1 MIMAIYH
8 LEAKVVSRG
17 AGRSACAASAYLSC
31 SAIYNDYDG
40 VQHDYTRKGGL
51 VWEQVFLPESAPPEW
66 QDREILWNAVE
77 ENEKTKDSR
86 LAREF
91 VPALPVELSPEQ
103 WEKLLS
109 DFIQGSFISDGMC
122 ADVAIHDPDPPGHN
136 PHAHILLTV
145 RPLNPD
151 GTWQY
156 KTEKE
161 YLCVRNGEERGFTA
175 SEFREAQADG
185 WEKQYQYKVGRKKEY
200 MAPSEAE
207 PKGYARLS
215 KHPKSTKYGRQNPIS
230 ERWNSEEQLT
240 LWREAWAN
248 AVNRSLERYG
258 FDERVDHRSFA
269 DQGRDEQPT
278 IHEGVAA
285 RALEKKGIVS
295 DRCELNRQIKRDN
308 ALLREIKAQVKKLL
322 DAVKNTIPTLAEAM
336 ESVREKMII
345 FKYQLGYILT
355 GKRRL
360 TKSLDVMK
368 PELERYSRIA
378 GQIKEKSKER
388 NALLAEKKTTP
399 VLNIPK
405 HRDLSRRI
413 AELTEEL
420 EELRSEKKQLLAML
434 DYSEDTGLATVKKDV
449 STMEASLAKLE
460 QQEQK
465 YTAELN
471 AALAEYN
478 ELKAQAADFD
488 PDELAMAQLEIRTQ
502 KEASAESKIQTAY
515 GDKYDFWTMIGAK
528 RDVAE
533 MLGEEEPRSIMER
546 LRRKEREKER
556 TQRDQ
561 QPQRKKQKDRG
572 WER

>member
-1 MIMAIYH
+1 MAIYH

-51 VWEQVFLPESAPPEW
+51 VWEQIFLPEYAPQEW
-66 QDREILWNAVE
+66 QDRAILWNAVE

-91 VPALPVELSPEQ
+91 VPALPIELTPEQ
-103 WEKLLS
+103 WKELLT
-109 DFIQGSFISDGMC
+109 DFIQGSFVSEGMC

-145 RPLNPD
+145 RPLNAD

-175 SEFREAQADG
+175 AEFKEAQAEG
-185 WEKQYQYKVGRKKEY
+185 WEKQYQYKVGRKKVY
-200 MAPSEAE
+200 LAPSEAE
-207 PKGYARLS
+207 AKGYERAS

-230 ERWNSEEQLT
+230 ERWNSEEQLV

-248 AVNRSLERYG
+248 AVNRSLERHNI
-258 FDERVDHRSFA
+258 DERVDHRSHA
-269 DQGRDEQPT
+269 ARGLDEQPT
-278 IHEGVAA
+278 VHEGVIA
-285 RALEKKGIVS
+285 RALEAKGIVS

-308 ALLREIKAQVKKLL
+308 ALLREIKAQVRKLL
-322 DAVKNTIPTLAEAM
+322 DAVKNTIPALAEAM

-345 FKYQLGYILT
+345 FQYQLGYILT

-360 TKSLDVMK
+360 SKSLDVMK
-368 PELERYSRIA
+368 PELERYTRISTE
-378 GQIKEKSKER
+378 IKKKSKER
-388 NALLAEKKTTP
+388 NALLSEKKATP
-399 VLNIPK
+399 VLNILK

-420 EELRSEKKQLLAML
+420 EELRSEKRQLLASL
-434 DYSEDTGLATVKKDV
+434 DYAEDTGLSTVRKDI
-449 STMEASLAKLE
+449 SAMEANLVKLE

-478 ELKAQAADFD
+478 ELKAQMADFD
-488 PDELAMAQLEIRTQ
+488 PDELAMAQLEIRPQ
-502 KEASAESKIQTAY
+502 KEASAESRVQAAY
-515 GDKYDFWTMIGAK
+515 GDKFDFWTMIGAK
-528 RDVAE
+528 REVAE
-533 MLGEEEPRSIMER
+533 LLGEEEPRSIWER
-546 LRRKEREKER
+546 LRRKEIEKQRISRERE
-556 TQRDQ
+556 
-561 QPQRKKQKDRG
+561 PQRKKSKDHG

>member
-1 MIMAIYH
+1 MAIYH

-17 AGRSACAASAYLSC
+17 TGRSACAASAYLSC

-51 VWEQVFLPESAPPEW
+51 VWKQIFLPECAPATW

-77 ENEKTKDSR
+77 ENEKAKDSR

-103 WEKLLS
+103 WKELLS
-109 DFIQGSFISDGMC
+109 DFIQESFVSDGMC
-122 ADVAIHDPDPPGHN
+122 ADVAIHDPNPPGHN

-161 YLCVRNGEERGFTA
+161 YLCIKNGEERGFTA
-175 SEFREAQADG
+175 AEFKKAQADG

-207 PKGYARLS
+207 SKGYARLS

-230 ERWNSEEQLT
+230 ERWNSEEQLV
-240 LWREAWAN
+240 LWREAWAS

-295 DRCELNRQIKRDN
+295 DRCELNRQIKRNN
-308 ALLREIKAQVKKLL
+308 ALLREIKAQVKELM
-322 DAVKNTIPTLAEAM
+322 DAVKNTIPAFAEAM

-345 FKYQLGYILT
+345 FKYQLGYILM

-368 PELERYSRIA
+368 PELERYTRIA

-388 NALLAEKKTTP
+388 NALLSEKKTTP
-399 VLNIPK
+399 MLNIPK

-420 EELRSEKKQLLAML
+420 EELHSEKKQLLAML
-434 DYSEDTGLATVKKDV
+434 NYTEDTGLATVKKDV
-449 STMEASLAKLE
+449 STMEANLAKLE

-471 AALAEYN
+471 AALAEYS

-488 PDELAMAQLEIRTQ
+488 PDELAMAQLEIRPQ
-502 KEASAESKIQTAY
+502 KEASAESKIQAAY
-515 GDKYDFWTMIGAK
+515 GDKHDFWTMIGAK
-528 RDVAE
+528 HDVAE
-533 MLGEEEPRSIMER
+533 LLGEEEPRSLMER

-561 QPQRKKQKDRG
+561 QPQRKKSIDRG
-572 WER
+572 RECI

>member
-1 MIMAIYH
+1 MAIYH
-8 LEAKVVSRG
+8 LEAKVISRG

-40 VQHDYTRKGGL
+40 VQHDYTRKKGL
-51 VWEQVFLPESAPPEW
+51 VWEQVFLPYSAPSAW

-91 VPALPVELSPEQ
+91 VPALPIELTSEQ
-103 WEKLLS
+103 WEELLT
-109 DFIQGSFISDGMC
+109 DFIQNSFVSDGMC

-161 YLCVRNGEERGFTA
+161 YLCVRDGEERGFTA
-175 SEFREAQADG
+175 AEFKEAQAEG

-200 MAPSEAE
+200 LAPSEAE
-207 PKGYARLS
+207 AKGYERTS
-215 KHPKSTKYGRQNPIS
+215 KYPKNTKYGRQNPIS
-230 ERWNSEEQLT
+230 DRWNSEEQLV

-258 FDERVDHRSFA
+258 FDERVDHWSHAAR
-269 DQGRDEQPT
+269 GLDEQPT
-278 IHEGVAA
+278 VYEGVIA
-285 RALEKKGIVS
+285 RALEEKGVIS

-308 ALLREIKAQVKKLL
+308 TLLRELKAQVKKLMQ
-322 DAVKNTIPTLAEAM
+322 AVKNTIPALAEAM
-336 ESVREKMII
+336 ESVRENMII

-360 TKSLDVMK
+360 TNNLDVMK
-368 PELERYSRIA
+368 PELERYTQIA
-378 GQIKEKSKER
+378 GRIKEKSKER
-388 NALLAEKKTTP
+388 NTLLSEKKATP
-399 VLNIPK
+399 MLNILK
-405 HRDLSRRI
+405 HRELSRRI

-420 EELRSEKKQLLAML
+420 EELRSEKKQLLAMM
-434 DYSEDTGLATVKKDV
+434 DYAEDTGLSTVRKDI
-449 STMEASLAKLE
+449 SAMEANLARLE
-460 QQEQK
+460 QQEKK
-465 YTAELN
+465 YTTELN
-471 AALAEYN
+471 AALAEYA
-478 ELKAQAADFD
+478 ELKTQASDFD
-488 PDELAMAQLEIRTQ
+488 PDELAMAQLEIRPQ
-502 KEASAESKIQTAY
+502 KEASAESRVQAAY

-528 RDVAE
+528 REVAE
-533 MLGEEEPRSIMER
+533 LLGEEEPRSIRER
-546 LRRKEREKER
+546 LRRKEYEKQR
-556 TQRDQ
+556 TEKQEL
-561 QPQRKKQKDRG
+561 PQCKKNKDRG